1 MAVKGTEI
9 TIDMAELQEFSR
21 KLRQFLPPRQ
31 AASVMG
37 AAMKKAIVPV
47 TRTLRAITPVGP
59 TGNLK
64 RAVTSKVVEYENS
77 GVAVGVVGYRRAARE
92 RSASAAGGQVQV
104 GPDRA
109 FHQWWLEYG
118 AKNRTIKTFSNKPYK
133 RNSPTTPFLR
143 RRRVRGPGGEKI
155 VEEIVRGKG
164 VEHLVSG
171 QNAYIASSFRELGPF
186 KFDTQQ
192 KPRVVTDPSYPRAF
206 FIKSKEPITLPP
218 MPIGGLTR
226 QPPIQTAFNQT
237 QGEVS
242 AILQRELSASVAEA
256 WSRLRGS
263 DAA

>member
-77 GVAVGVVGYRRAARE
+77 GVAVGVVGYRRAAQE
-92 RSASAAGGQVQV
+92 RSESAAGGTVRT

-118 AKNRTIKTFSNKPYK
+118 ARNRTIKTFSNKPYQ
-133 RNSPTTPFLR
+133 RRSPTAPFLR
-143 RRRVRGPGGEKI
+143 RRRVGQKI
-155 VEEIVRGKG
+155 IEEIVRGRG
-164 VEHLVSG
+164 VLHRVSG
-171 QNAYIASSFRELGPF
+171 QNAYIASSFRELGQF

-192 KPRVVTDPSYPRAF
+192 KPRVVTDPPYPRAF

-226 QPPIQTAFNQT
+226 QPPLQTAFNQT